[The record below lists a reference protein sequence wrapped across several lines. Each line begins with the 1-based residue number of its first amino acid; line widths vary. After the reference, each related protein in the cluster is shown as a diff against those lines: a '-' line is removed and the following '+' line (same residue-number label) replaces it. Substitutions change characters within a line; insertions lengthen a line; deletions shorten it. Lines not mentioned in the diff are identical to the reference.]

1 MRSRT
6 ELTENTEFNDSEF
19 TFELESSAATA
30 VIAARPEVVTEV
42 DESEIKQ
49 DPHETLPEGIKY
61 RTSQDIDRS
70 VKKKAL
76 NGPVSVMQHQQQN
89 Q

>member
-1 MRSRT
+1 M
-6 ELTENTEFNDSEF
+6 
-19 TFELESSAATA
+19 
-30 VIAARPEVVTEV
+30 TEV

-49 DPHETLPEGIKY
+49 DPYETLPEGIKY

-76 NGPVSVMQHQQQN
+76 NGPVSLM
-89 Q
+89 